1 MLSELEVLKG
11 VIFLILFGSGR
22 LDSVW
27 EAANDLTV
35 P

>member
-11 VIFLILFGSGR
+11 VIFLILFGSGI

-27 EAANDLTV
+27 GVADDLPV

>member
-11 VIFLILFGSGR
+11 VFFKILFGSGR

-27 EAANDLTV
+27 EVADDLTV

>member
-11 VIFLILFGSGR
+11 AIFLTLFGSGR

-27 EAANDLTV
+27 GVANDLTV